1 MTQQWPQDWKRSI
14 FIPIP
19 KKGNAKEGPT
29 TIQLCSFHMLASL
42 CSKFFKLVFSS
53 GRTNNFQ
60 MHKLGLEKAEEH
72 PLDHRK
78 SKGIPEK
85 KTSTSASLITK
96 MLRVDDNKLRKIL
109 KKMRISDC
117 LTCLLRNLYA
127 SQEAT
132 LRTNTEQQ
140 IGSKLGKE

>member
-1 MTQQWPQDWKRSI
+1 MAR
-14 FIPIP
+14 
-19 KKGNAKEGPT
+19 GLEV
-29 TIQLCSFHMLASL
+29 SFHSNTKEEQGQRMFNYHTIVLISHASKFVL
-42 CSKFFKLVFSS
+42 KFFKLVFSS